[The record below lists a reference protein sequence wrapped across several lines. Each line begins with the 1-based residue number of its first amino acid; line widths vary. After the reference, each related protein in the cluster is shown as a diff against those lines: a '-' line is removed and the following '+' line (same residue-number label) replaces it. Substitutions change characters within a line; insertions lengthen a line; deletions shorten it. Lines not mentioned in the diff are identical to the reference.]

1 MEAPQDPVGFVVDA
15 VGEDA
20 IRALVA
26 VFYRDIAN
34 DDVLG
39 PMYPPDDLVGAEER
53 LRDFLVERF
62 GGPARYTSVRGH
74 PRLRMRHARF
84 AVDVRAR
91 DRWVA
96 RMDAALDE
104 VQFPPEVDRAV
115 RVFLGEVA
123 TFLINR

>member
-1 MEAPQDPVGFVVDA
+1 MGLVFDA
-15 VGEDA
+15 VGESA
-20 IRALVA
+20 ISALVSA
-26 VFYRDIAN
+26 FYRDIAN

-53 LRDFLVERF
+53 LRDFLIERF
-62 GGPARYTSVRGH
+62 GGPTRYTSVRGH

-84 AVDVRAR
+84 AVDARAR

-104 VQFPPEVDRAV
+104 VGFPAEVDRAV
-115 RVFLGEVA
+115 RTFLAEVA
-123 TFLINR
+123 TFLVNR

>member
-1 MEAPQDPVGFVVDA
+1 MQAPQDPVGFVVAA

-20 IRALVA
+20 IARLVA
-26 VFYRDIAN
+26 AFYRDIAS

-39 PMYPPDDLVGAEER
+39 PMYPPDDLAGAETR

-62 GGPARYTSVRGH
+62 GGPPLYTSARGH

-84 AVDVRAR
+84 PVDVRAR

-104 VQFPPEVDRAV
+104 VAFPEDVDRAV
-115 RVFLGEVA
+115 RGFLAEVA
-123 TFLINR
+123 TFLVNR